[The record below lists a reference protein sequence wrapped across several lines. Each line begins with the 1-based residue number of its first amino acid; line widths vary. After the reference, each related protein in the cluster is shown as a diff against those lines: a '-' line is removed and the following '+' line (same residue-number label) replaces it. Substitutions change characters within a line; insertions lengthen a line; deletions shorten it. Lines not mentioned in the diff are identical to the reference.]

1 MVAVL
6 WKPGCRVLLQ
16 VADIAF
22 RLLSC
27 EEPVQRG
34 DALGIRRVF
43 DHAEF
48 RAVLRRR
55 QALRPTHGRIG
66 AAGVA
71 AGVALVSQSSVTAV
85 APGPR
90 SNTAGAGPSERKM
103 ARPCAL
109 WPVTTRRMGRGMV
122 VS

>member
-1 MVAVL
+1 M
-6 WKPGCRVLLQ
+6 PRVLQ
-16 VADIAF
+16 VADIALRF
-22 RLLSC
+22 AVVRGA
-27 EEPVQRG
+27 VQRG

-43 DHAEF
+43 DNAEF

-55 QALRPTHGRIG
+55 QALP
-66 AAGVA
+66 ALL

-109 WPVTTRRMGRGMV
+109 WPVTMRRMGRGMV
-122 VS
+122 FS